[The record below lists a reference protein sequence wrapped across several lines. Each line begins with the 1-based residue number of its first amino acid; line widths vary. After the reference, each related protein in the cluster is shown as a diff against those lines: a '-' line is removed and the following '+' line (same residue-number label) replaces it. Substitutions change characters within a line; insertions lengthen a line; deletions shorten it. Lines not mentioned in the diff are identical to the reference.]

1 MKIHLTKIISI
12 TAALCISL
20 SAQAQQKTTVREM
33 MEEVSGHFDV
43 RFIYDS
49 SLSLD
54 SPYEGRPLR
63 FRSLEKSLE
72 SLLSGTGI
80 EWTIEDNGHIVLNAP
95 KKPVQIAAAA
105 ELKEMSDTLDASR
118 VISDRHTQK
127 VRSARTGLEKL
138 DGKAFNKGFAVLSS
152 PDVIKT
158 LQTLPGVASGTEL
171 LSGMYV

>member
-72 SLLSGTGI
+72 SLFSG
-80 EWTIEDNGHIVLNAP
+80 
-95 KKPVQIAAAA
+95 
-105 ELKEMSDTLDASR
+105 S
-118 VISDRHTQK
+118 
-127 VRSARTGLEKL
+127 
-138 DGKAFNKGFAVLSS
+138 
-152 PDVIKT
+152 
-158 LQTLPGVASGTEL
+158 
-171 LSGMYV
+171 

>member
-1 MKIHLTKIISI
+1 MIISVSI
-12 TAALCISL
+12 IKHNFFLNRFFCCFFADVDCASEW
-20 SAQAQQKTTVREM
+20 AQQKTTVREM

-72 SLLSGTGI
+72 SLFSGTGI
-80 EWTIEDNGHIVLNAP
+80 EWTIEDNGHIVLNMP
-95 KKPVQIAAAA
+95 KKPVRIAAAA
-105 ELKEMSDTLDASR
+105 ELKEMSDTLDASK

-138 DGKAFNKGFAVLSS
+138 SDCRSAR
-152 PDVIKT
+152 T
-158 LQTLPGVASGTEL
+158 H
-171 LSGMYV
+171 